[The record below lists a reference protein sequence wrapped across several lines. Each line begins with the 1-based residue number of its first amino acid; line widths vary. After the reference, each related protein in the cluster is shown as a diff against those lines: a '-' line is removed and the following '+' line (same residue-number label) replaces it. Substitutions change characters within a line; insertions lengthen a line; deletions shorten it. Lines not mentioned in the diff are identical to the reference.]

1 METTRYV
8 MTYPN
13 MRIGYPAIAQFAL
26 LNGDEV
32 SPRGLKTREVCDF
45 LFRIEE
51 PGDALAVGTGRNLNL
66 RIAAAEAIQL
76 IGGFSSVDL
85 TLGASKNFTQ
95 FLEDDRR
102 FWGAYGRR
110 ISDQVYAVVN
120 KLTRDRDTRQA
131 VITIWDPRLDNP
143 VEPRRDHPCT
153 ISLSFRI
160 RRDRLNMLVHM
171 RSSDVWLGIP
181 YDVFQF
187 TQLQLTVAKALGVVP
202 GVYTHLSESLHVYE
216 SDWDKIEALAL
227 SNATPPNVFGFAGLA
242 FDDQL
247 PDDSCKRW
255 SNAKDRAQLIGAG
268 IIAAPF
274 KMTSSE
280 AWYAE
285 QVRDAYTRFG
295 LDGDETDLG

>member
-1 METTRYV
+1 

-13 MRIGYPAIAQFAL
+13 MRIGYPMIAQFAL

-45 LFRIEE
+45 LFRIED
-51 PGDALAVGTGRNLNL
+51 PADALAVGTGRNLNL

-85 TLGASKNFTQ
+85 TIGASRNFTQ

-131 VITIWDPRLDNP
+131 VITLWDPRLDNP

-153 ISLSFRI
+153 VSLSFRI
-160 RRDRLNMLVHM
+160 RRDKLNMLVHM
-171 RSSDVWLGIP
+171 RSSDVWLGVP

-187 TQLQLTVAKALGVVP
+187 TQLQLTIATVLRVSP
-202 GVYTHLSESLHVYE
+202 GMYTHLSESLHVYE
-216 SDWDKIEALAL
+216 SNWDAVADLAL
-227 SNATPPNVFGFAGLA
+227 GTASPLEVYGFAGLN
-242 FDDQL
+242 FKDELDV
-247 PDDSCKRW
+247 DSCRRW
-255 SNAKDRAQLIGAG
+255 SNAKDRAQLIGQG
-268 IIAAPF
+268 VIAAPF
-274 KMTSSE
+274 TMTPSE
-280 AWYAE
+280 KWYTE

-295 LDGDETDLG
+295 MDQ